1 MSFIKAVFADGTIEI
16 LNLTHIKSIEIEE
29 DSIDL
34 IAMDEDEYCYS
45 DNLKSRFYIT
55 NFKEVKEKLLKLCDD
70 WYGNKK

>member
-34 IAMDEDEYCYS
+34 IATDENEYCYS
-45 DNLKSRFYIT
+45 DNFKSRFYIT

-70 WYGNKK
+70 

>member
-1 MSFIKAVFADGTIEI
+1 MSFIKAVFENGTIEI

-34 IAMDEDEYCYS
+34 IATDEDEYCYS

-55 NFKEVKEKLLKLCDD
+55 NFNEIKEKLLKLCDD
-70 WYGNKK
+70 

>member
-1 MSFIKAVFADGTIEI
+1 MSFIKAVFSDGTIEI
-16 LNLTHIKSIEIEE
+16 LNLIYIKSIEIEE

-55 NFKEVKEKLLKLCDD
+55 NFNEIKEKLLKLCDD
-70 WYGNKK
+70 WYGWQK